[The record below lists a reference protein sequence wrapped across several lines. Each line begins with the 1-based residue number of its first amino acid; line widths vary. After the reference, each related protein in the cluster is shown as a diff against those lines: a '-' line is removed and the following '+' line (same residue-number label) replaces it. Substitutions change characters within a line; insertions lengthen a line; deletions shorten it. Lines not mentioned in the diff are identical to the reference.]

1 MCFFSAN
8 KIDLNSFALLTE
20 ELVKELVGPIGDR
33 AKFSK
38 NLKDWISLTNP
49 NEAQQQSVSHTEV
62 DAISDKHRAIPCAI
76 KDIVNQEQ
84 EATSPLSFKSIE
96 INNISTF
103 DIIDISNCS
112 NNNLP
117 LKELLRQTLEGRALL
132 RVYSES
138 GLLSNTG
145 RRKICN
151 IIIKN
156 LLEEDPDRRIHS
168 SVLLDYA
175 EQIKSIFS
183 KENIS
188 TYFVPYINN
197 TKLKIK
203 RCAKGKLYDCL
214 HNRKREYKDITPT
227 KPKNTDNKKTVT
239 TTELLEQDSVNTNL
253 LTPSTQETTSIYAFM
268 FLPLLL
274 GNPVAKN
281 KKKSWRPS
289 KQEAREAFI
298 THVRAAT
305 ELQPTISRRKEKY
318 ATYGLTFQPTI
329 FIVGP
334 TFLYGNFTFY

>member
-1 MCFFSAN
+1 MDQDVNNLLDAWGFSHYKDIFAAN

-20 ELVKELVGPIGDR
+20 ELIKELVGPIGDR

-76 KDIVNQEQ
+76 KYIVNQEQ
-84 EATSPLSFKSIE
+84 EATSPLSFESIE

-138 GLLSNTG
+138 GLLYNTG
-145 RRKICN
+145 RRKI
-151 IIIKN
+151 
-156 LLEEDPDRRIHS
+156 L
-168 SVLLDYA
+168 
-175 EQIKSIFS
+175 
-183 KENIS
+183 
-188 TYFVPYINN
+188 
-197 TKLKIK
+197 
-203 RCAKGKLYDCL
+203 
-214 HNRKREYKDITPT
+214 
-227 KPKNTDNKKTVT
+227 
-239 TTELLEQDSVNTNL
+239 NTNL
-253 LTPSTQETTSIYAFM
+253 LTPSTQETTSIYAFI

-281 KKKSWRPS
+281 EKKSWRPS